1 VWLWTGLRLGE
12 LLALRWQDVD
22 FLKNKIRVSH
32 SLWNGE
38 LVSPKTEDSAASVP
52 MKSALR
58 EALLR
63 QRAQTSGQAD
73 GFVFCKADGT
83 PHHPD
88 VLRKDVLYPALDRLG
103 IARRP
108 RQTGFHCFRHSAGSV
123 VQEKTKNMKAAQ
135 SLLRH
140 ASYSTTADIYVH
152 VSDEVQEEAAE
163 ALEQAIFPESVTSCY
178 TNAEHVTKDDGESG
192 ELT

>member
-1 VWLWTGLRLGE
+1 LDRLQPQPRHKGSTGRLRSLLSMASSNRSAQPVCRSLLGE

-63 QRAQTSGQAD
+63 QRAQTSGQAM
-73 GFVFCKADGT
+73 
-83 PHHPD
+83 
-88 VLRKDVLYPALDRLG
+88 
-103 IARRP
+103 
-108 RQTGFHCFRHSAGSV
+108 
-123 VQEKTKNMKAAQ
+123 EQ

-152 VSDEVQEEAAE
+152 VSDEVQEEAAA

-178 TNAEHVTKDDGESG
+178 TNAERVTKDDGAAVN
-192 ELT
+192 